1 MARLVVFLTAF
12 SCLLGQTLDD
22 LVIPEKTEIFLTLQ
36 RTISTKTT
44 QSGDKFYGQIAVPV
58 TYDDQIVIPVGSYL
72 IGHVEIA
79 EAPGHLKGQAELILG
94 FDAIIL
100 PDGTTRNIEAIVQ
113 SAEGA
118 RTTSSDEEGR
128 LTASGDQGKATAAGA
143 TGGAIAGGT
152 IGAISDRSFKGM
164 GVGAAIG
171 SGVGALLGLFKKG
184 DDIVLEKG
192 TTLVIQLRDDI
203 RFVQPRPPARG
214 TPL

>member
-1 MARLVVFLTAF
+1 M
-12 SCLLGQTLDD
+12 
-22 LVIPEKTEIFLTLQ
+22 
-36 RTISTKTT
+36 
-44 QSGDKFYGQIAVPV
+44 
-58 TYDDQIVIPVGSYL
+58 
-72 IGHVEIA
+72 A

-94 FDAIIL
+94 FDTIIL
-100 PDGTTRNIEAIVQ
+100 PDGTTRNIEAVVQ

-203 RFVQPRPPARG
+203 RFVKPRPPARG